1 MIGNWK
7 KFSSAS
13 DNRRRIQAGAG
24 GESESSADRF
34 AGGARGSDS
43 AFKED
48 TARMLLDDARVLDG
62 DRPSDALEFS
72 KRLARI
78 VERGLRRSTAEGSD

>member
-1 MIGNWK
+1 VNPRHPLIV
-7 KFSSAS
+7 SLA
-13 DNRRRIQAGAG
+13 AL
-24 GESESSADRF
+24 GEDDSE
-34 AGGARGSDS
+34 
-43 AFKED
+43 FKED

>member
-1 MIGNWK
+1 VNPRHPLI
-7 KFSSAS
+7 AS
-13 DNRRRIQAGAG
+13 LAALGD
-24 GESESSADRF
+24 SDR
-34 AGGARGSDS
+34 

-72 KRLARI
+72 RRLARI
-78 VERGLRRSTAEGSD
+78 VERGLRGSA